1 MMWTVPESMALTDQ
15 QPRILHSWAA
25 ARNSP
30 QKLVFRARIVLLAG
44 EGKANTLRS
53 ARRE

>member
-1 MMWTVPESMALTDQ
+1 MMWTVPDAMALTGQ
-15 QPRILHSWAA
+15 QRRILHSWGLPET
-25 ARNSP
+25 ARGNS
-30 QKLVFRARIVLLAG
+30 FSARIVLLAG